1 MLRLKSEPKVVGT
14 RRVSKAIEAG
24 LVKLVY
30 VADDA
35 DLFITRQIGDLC
47 EKHGVTIV
55 NVPSMKVLGEA
66 CNVQVKTAAAGL
78 LKQ

>member
-14 RRVSKAIEAG
+14 RRVSKAIEQG

-47 EKHGVTIV
+47 EKHGVTLLT
-55 NVPSMKVLGEA
+55 VPSMKALGEA

-78 LKQ
+78 LK